1 MSFYSKLP
9 KATTVAQI
17 RRVEGMAAKD
27 RWTIVSHVIEKK
39 FDFEGRVFGKTGRP
53 MVAVDPVNTMLNCG
67 Y

>member
-1 MSFYSKLP
+1 
-9 KATTVAQI
+9 
-17 RRVEGMAAKD
+17 MAAKD